1 MAITYTSTT
10 RIASNPQ
17 AALAWA
23 ADMASYVRDNFN
35 DSVRLLTRVGGP
47 QGVITFA
54 TTVDNMAAL
63 EEQLAKL
70 QNDAGYWERV
80 NQALEGGLVDSTA
93 TETAIWSDI
102 A

>member
-1 MAITYTSTT
+1 MAITYTVMT

-23 ADMASYVRDNFN
+23 ADMASYVRNNFN
-35 DSVRLLTRVGGP
+35 DTARVLTRVGGP

-54 TTVDNMAAL
+54 STVDNMAAL
-63 EEQLAKL
+63 EEQLAKI
-70 QNDAGYWERV
+70 QDDAGYWERV
-80 NQALEGGLVDSTA
+80 NKALEGGFVNA
-93 TETAIWSDI
+93 AVTETAIWSDI